1 MSKIEINIC
10 HLYPDLLNLYGDRGN
25 VSTMVQRLE
34 RRGIKTKV
42 TELCLGMELKP
53 DDFDIFFIG
62 GGQDFEQ
69 SVLLKDLKDLKK
81 DKAISEA
88 IEADKTFLAICGG
101 YQMLGNYYE
110 TWDGKQMPFIGAIDF
125 YTVGAKERMVGDF
138 MYQLDDEDIDVVGFE
153 NHSGRTYLGN
163 NVKPLGRVLAG
174 SGNNGEDKTEGVHY
188 KNVFATYSHG
198 PVLPKNPAFCDLILK
213 ETLKQKY
220 PDKIIEL
227 SELDDEIENKAH
239 KYMVKRLA
247 LGIKQSSNF

>member
-1 MSKIEINIC
+1 
-10 HLYPDLLNLYGDRGN
+10 
-25 VSTMVQRLE
+25 
-34 RRGIKTKV
+34 
-42 TELCLGMELKP
+42 
-53 DDFDIFFIG
+53 
-62 GGQDFEQ
+62 
-69 SVLLKDLKDLKK
+69 
-81 DKAISEA
+81 
-88 IEADKTFLAICGG
+88 
-101 YQMLGNYYE
+101 MLGNYYE

-188 KNVFATYSHG
+188 RNVFATYSHG

>member
-1 MSKIEINIC
+1 M
-10 HLYPDLLNLYGDRGN
+10 
-25 VSTMVQRLE
+25 
-34 RRGIKTKV
+34 
-42 TELCLGMELKP
+42 
-53 DDFDIFFIG
+53 
-62 GGQDFEQ
+62 
-69 SVLLKDLKDLKK
+69 
-81 DKAISEA
+81 
-88 IEADKTFLAICGG
+88 AICGG

-198 PVLPKNPAFCDLILK
+198 PVLLL
-213 ETLKQKY
+213 Y
-220 PDKIIEL
+220 P
-227 SELDDEIENKAH
+227 N
-239 KYMVKRLA
+239 R
-247 LGIKQSSNF
+247 